1 MGERRGKKS
10 RRSYGISDHFF
21 VERIYTSG
29 GAAAVFFSRIGKLSR
44 ESNERASSIA
54 RAFAGKSIY
63 SGAAL
68 IRVRIML
75 RVEFVS
81 NCGRK
86 IRFAAALREYKRTYY
101 RWPIGNWPGMSA
113 RAHSRARART
123 YARGGRR
130 GPAGRYVGRI
140 ARPGYADDQAY
151 SRNWSR
157 FEGKKKIWDF
167 RPAVQERGASMATA
181 KYRRCFRIRIKLP
194 LSGACLRVETRQE
207 TLKFSFTFTDQVCE
221 IDFTGERWIGI
232 PS

>member
-113 RAHSRARART
+113 RAHSRARAHVHTHVAVVVVLLAGMSAGSRVLDT
-123 YARGGRR
+123 PMTRPTPETGRDSRGKRRSGIFGRPCKNAVR
-130 GPAGRYVGRI
+130 VWRQPNI
-140 ARPGYADDQAY
+140 ADVFGFGLN
-151 SRNWSR
+151 S
-157 FEGKKKIWDF
+157 
-167 RPAVQERGASMATA
+167 
-181 KYRRCFRIRIKLP
+181 L
-194 LSGACLRVETRQE
+194 
-207 TLKFSFTFTDQVCE
+207 
-221 IDFTGERWIGI
+221 
-232 PS
+232 